1 MPVPAFL
8 LFLMIVLIP
17 FLALC
22 FFYFRIYKRR
32 INEALVNASGRG
44 KTLPAPFSI
53 AATLLVV
60 FLLLAVILSFFAGLR
75 SGYQILEKQMDEGQ
89 IDVHAFYAEV
99 KEIGNHAITVSGIQA
114 NDEKYQG
121 EFTYRLYDG
130 LMIEYHEQAISIDD
144 ITEGD
149 YVEIILLTA
158 VNGYEDIFKIQ
169 LIRPHDQRFRQKQE

>member
-8 LFLMIVLIP
+8 LFLMIVLIL

-32 INEALVNASGRG
+32 INEALVNASNQG
-44 KTLPAPFSI
+44 KPLPAPRSI
-53 AATLLVV
+53 ATILLVV
-60 FLLLAVILSFFAGLR
+60 FLLLAIILSFFAGLW
-75 SGYQILEKQMDEGQ
+75 SGYQMLEKQMDEGQ

-99 KEIGNHAITVSGIQA
+99 KEIRNNAITVSGIQV

-121 EFTYRLYDG
+121 EFTYQLYDG
-130 LMIEYHEQAISIDD
+130 LIMEYHEQEISIDD
-144 ITEGD
+144 IIEGD

-158 VNGYEDIFKIQ
+158 VNGNEDIFKIQ
-169 LIRPHDQRFRQKQE
+169 LIRPHD